1 MITRTAPT
9 WHTEDWQ
16 IQLSGGYSRV
26 EELLKALNLKPDDL
40 PGQLQAHGQ
49 FPLRVP
55 KAFVNKIEP
64 GNPND
69 PLLLQ
74 VLPQSREL
82 TPAPGFNS
90 DPLEEAR
97 FTPVPGL
104 IHKYPSRVLLT
115 TSSACAINCRYCFR
129 RHFPYSDHRISQPQ
143 IQAIVDYLQQ
153 QPQVNEVIFSGGDPL
168 AISNSRFASLVEQLS
183 DISHISRLRIHTRFP
198 IVIPQRIDQ
207 ALLRLME
214 QPRFQW
220 LMVIHSNHPNELDQQ
235 LASAMALLQERQ
247 VTLLNQSVLLKDVND
262 SATTLAQLSDKLF
275 AMGVLPYYLHL
286 LDPVAG
292 SAHFHLPEADC
303 IKIYQELLGK
313 LPGYLVPKLVRETPD
328 RPSKTPVNPE

>member
-26 EELLKALNLKPDDL
+26 EELLSALELAADDL
-40 PGQLQAHGQ
+40 PRQLQAQGE

-55 KAFVNKIEP
+55 RAFVTKMEP

-74 VLPQSREL
+74 ILPQAQEL
-82 TPAPGFNS
+82 ITTPGFSN
-90 DPLEEAR
+90 DPLQEAQ

-104 IHKYPSRVLLT
+104 IHKYRSRVLLT

-129 RHFPYSDHRISQPQ
+129 RHFPYSENRISQPQ
-143 IQAIVDYLQQ
+143 IQAIVTYLKQH
-153 QPQVNEVIFSGGDPL
+153 PEVNEAIFSGGDPL
-168 AISNSRFASLVEQLS
+168 AISNSRFTSLVEQLAE
-183 DISHISRLRIHTRFP
+183 IPHLQRLRIHTRFP
-198 IVIPQRIDQ
+198 VVIPQRIDR
-207 ALLRLME
+207 ALLELME
-214 QPRFQW
+214 RPRFQW
-220 LMVIHSNHPNELDQQ
+220 LMVIHSNHPNELDDT
-235 LASAMALLQERQ
+235 LARAMALLKARH
-247 VTLLNQSVLLKDVND
+247 VTLLNQSVLLRGVND
-262 SATTLAQLSDKLF
+262 SAAVLAELSDKLF

-292 SAHFHLPEADC
+292 SSRFDLPKSRA
-303 IKIYQELLGK
+303 IALYQELLAL
-313 LPGYLVPKLVRETPD
+313 LPGYLVPKLVRETPEQ
-328 RPSKTPVNPE
+328 PSKTPIT

>member
-26 EELLKALNLKPDDL
+26 EELLTALNLKPDDL
-40 PGQLQAHGQ
+40 PRRLRAHGE

-55 KAFVNKIEP
+55 KAFVSKMEP

-74 VLPQSREL
+74 ILPQAQEL

-104 IHKYPSRVLLT
+104 IHKYRSRVLLT
-115 TSSACAINCRYCFR
+115 TSGACAVNCRYCFR
-129 RHFPYSDHRISQPQ
+129 RHFPYGDHRISQPQ
-143 IQAIVDYLQQ
+143 IQAIVAYLQQ
-153 QPQVNEVIFSGGDPL
+153 HPEINEVIFSGGDPL
-168 AISNSRFASLVEQLS
+168 AISNSRFAALVEQLS
-183 DISHISRLRIHTRFP
+183 DLPHITRLRIHTRFP
-198 IVIPQRIDQ
+198 VVIPERIDQ
-207 ALLRLME
+207 SLLQLME

-220 LMVIHSNHPNELDQQ
+220 LMVIHSNHPNELDPD
-235 LASAMALLQERQ
+235 LARAMALLRERR
-247 VTLLNQSVLLKDVND
+247 VTLLNQSVLLKGIND
-262 SATTLAQLSDKLF
+262 SARTLARLSDQLF
-275 AMGVLPYYLHL
+275 SMGVMPYYLHL

-292 SAHFHLPEADC
+292 SAHFQVAEPDSV
-303 IKIYQELLGK
+303 KIYQDLLGI
-313 LPGYLVPKLVRETPD
+313 LPGYLVPKLVREAPD
-328 RPSKTPVNPE
+328 RPSKTPINL